1 MGLGKTIE
9 VLAYLVTCKEAFPC
23 LIVAPLVT
31 LINWQR
37 EIEKFIKQKK
47 GKPYTVLTIRTGK
60 TGDLLA
66 GLEKQPQIFLINY
79 DLVSKRRDDL
89 AALPLQ
95 TIIADEVQNLRNPYA
110 LKSEALRELADIP
123 TVKHRIGLSG
133 TPCYN
138 HGTEIWSI
146 CDFIYPGLLGNYS
159 EFSREFVDQ
168 WDPHKSVYKDKREAL
183 FEILNQNIM
192 LRRRKIDVLDLPEKV
207 RYKQTIQIDEEYYN
221 KEMKKHIFELQ
232 KKLDDSKAKTQFQKI
247 SEIAAYGD
255 FQNNDRQTAG
265 ISKVSYV
272 AEFIDEIMD
281 TGESVVVFCHHKIV
295 HDMLK
300 ARLRKYFPVVIR
312 GGQTD
317 RERQCAIDCFQSG
330 ETKLMITG
338 LRAGNVGINLTKAT
352 YVIFAELDWS
362 PAIHR
367 QAEDRLHRFG
377 QKKTVFAYYLEGV
390 GTLDEKIAEIL
401 VNKKLELDEIFGDA
415 NRSDKYSEADTL
427 SEQTKQLVYTLQ
439 ERFKKIPMLH

>member
-1 MGLGKTIE
+1 
-9 VLAYLVTCKEAFPC
+9 
-23 LIVAPLVT
+23 

-232 KKLDDSKAKTQFQKI
+232 KKLDDAKAKTQFQKI
-247 SEIAAYGD
+247 SELPL
-255 FQNNDRQTAG
+255 TV
-265 ISKVSYV
+265 ISK
-272 AEFIDEIMD
+272 IMNA
-281 TGESVVVFCHHKIV
+281 K
-295 HDMLK
+295 
-300 ARLRKYFPVVIR
+300 
-312 GGQTD
+312 
-317 RERQCAIDCFQSG
+317 
-330 ETKLMITG
+330 
-338 LRAGNVGINLTKAT
+338 
-352 YVIFAELDWS
+352 
-362 PAIHR
+362 
-367 QAEDRLHRFG
+367 
-377 QKKTVFAYYLEGV
+377 
-390 GTLDEKIAEIL
+390 
-401 VNKKLELDEIFGDA
+401 
-415 NRSDKYSEADTL
+415 
-427 SEQTKQLVYTLQ
+427 LQ
-439 ERFKKIPMLH
+439 ESQKSLMLQNSSTK